1 MTGRRS
7 KTRKTVRGSSFE
19 KDIMKEEDSVEDHE
33 ESSSSRET
41 LTKFTQS
48 IRQNSS
54 SAEPS
59 SHPAATNETENGVES
74 WKGKADLWKPL
85 NYLVEVANR
94 SKSSKFSSQ
103 GSAVKSE
110 PHARKNKVKEH
121 GQKFRVQD
129 EKNSINPGPSGSVKP
144 RKLRRQMKAEAF
156 GESTVSPQAVVEA
169 GVERKMN
176 PVWFSL
182 VASNNQGGCAPLPQI
197 SASYL
202 RIKDGNVP
210 VSFIQK
216 YLRRKLDLASEDE
229 IEIKCMGQSVFPSWR
244 LNNLVELWL
253 QTASTSQRVPARI
266 GSSAKEFV
274 LVLAYARKVRVH

>member
-19 KDIMKEEDSVEDHE
+19 KDIMKEEDSVEDHAQ
-33 ESSSSRET
+33 SSSSRET

-59 SHPAATNETENGVES
+59 SHPADTNETENGVES

-103 GSAVKSE
+103 GSAAKSE

-129 EKNSINPGPSGSVKP
+129 EKNSINPGPSESVKP
-144 RKLRRQMKAEAF
+144 RKRRRQMKAEAF

-182 VASNNQGGCAPLPQI
+182 VASNNQ
-197 SASYL
+197 
-202 RIKDGNVP
+202 DGNVP

-229 IEIKCMGQSVFPSWR
+229 IEIKCMGQSVVPSWR

-253 QTASTSQRVPARI
+253 QTTSTSQRVPARI

-274 LVLAYARKVRVH
+274 LVLAYARKVPVH